1 MVMETL
7 TKPNLTFKL
16 KTYVGLAKPGIIMG
30 NVISTAGGFALAS
43 KGYIDFTLFLYTLLG
58 ISFIIAS
65 GCVFNNYID
74 RDLDEKMSRTKNRA
88 LVRGIVTPKRAL
100 FYATLLMVVGSFFLA
115 LFTNFLSLSIALFG
129 LIVYVVL
136 YTTMKYLS
144 VHGTLVGSIAGAI
157 PPVVG
162 YTAVTNQLD
171 LCALILFAI
180 LVFWQMPH
188 FFAISIYRFSDF
200 KAASLPVLPVKKSIY
215 STKIQMVLYTI
226 FFIISCSL
234 LTIFGFTGIT
244 TLVVLSGFGL
254 YWLFLC
260 LQGFACKSDVFWA
273 KKVFRFSLIIVLT
286 LCVLLAVDAK

>member
-1 MVMETL
+1 MESI
-7 TKPNLTFKL
+7 TKPNLAFKL

-30 NVISTAGGFALAS
+30 NMINTAAGFALAS
-43 KGYIDFTLFLYTLLG
+43 RGYIDFSLFFYTLVG
-58 ISFIIAS
+58 IAFIIAS

-88 LVRGIVTPKRAL
+88 LVRGIITPNKAL
-100 FYATLLMVVGSFFLA
+100 CYAIILMALGSSILA
-115 LFTNFLSLSIALFG
+115 LYTNFLSLSIALFG

-136 YTTMKYLS
+136 YTSMKYIS
-144 VHGTLVGSIAGAI
+144 VHGTLVGSIAGAV

-200 KAASLPVLPVKKSIY
+200 KAAALPVLPVKKSIH
-215 STKIQMVLYTI
+215 STKVQMVLYAT
-226 FFIISCSL
+226 FFVVSTSL
-234 LTIFGFTGIT
+234 LTVFGFTGLT

-260 LQGFACKSDVFWA
+260 FQGFNCKSDAFWA

-286 LCVLLAVDAK
+286 LCVLLIVDAK